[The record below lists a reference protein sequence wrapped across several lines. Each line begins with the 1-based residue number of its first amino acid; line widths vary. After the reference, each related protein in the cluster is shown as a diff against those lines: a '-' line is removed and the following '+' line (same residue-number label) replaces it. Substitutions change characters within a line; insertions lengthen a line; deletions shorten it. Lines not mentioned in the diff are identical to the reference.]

1 MSIFSALRA
10 TKKYASQFSQLLFTT
25 LTTGEVVSRA
35 GFGCY
40 RIGIGN
46 NQFEHALRKALLS
59 GINLVDTS
67 TNYAFGDSERLVG
80 KVIEDLEDE
89 GTLELGAAFIVT
101 KAGYIQGDLLDDAIQ
116 GEREGRRIP
125 GVVKY
130 ADGVWHSIHPKF
142 LAVQLDASLERMN
155 RLNVNVF
162 LLHNPEY
169 YLSWAVASG
178 IPLEEARAEF
188 YRRIRMA
195 FEYCEKAVGL
205 AKISWYGVSS
215 NTFTAITDNPQ
226 FCSLEECLKIA
237 EDIAGSD
244 HHFRFA
250 QMPFN
255 LLETG
260 AATVKNQR
268 ENTMTTLEFAKESGV
283 NVLINRP
290 LNALSGEQTLVRLIT
305 PKVQED
311 IPAITNIREQVRYV
325 INHEKAFFEAIL
337 PYIGLPAETGLHL
350 RALLSAGAAT
360 QLLWEK
366 IKTASE
372 WQTVANEQLK
382 ERAVQAISLLQ
393 DIPNDG
399 LAGWL
404 SHYVALLQ
412 QAWNSIHDYYLSLET
427 VPAKIS
433 VIAKESFDNIFT
445 EQPLTQIALQAVMFT
460 DGVSC
465 VLTGSRSEEYVDD
478 VVGALSAPENHLTR
492 THWESYLHHASQRF
506 SGV

>member
-10 TKKYASQFSQLLFTT
+10 TKKYASQFPDVHFTT
-25 LTTGEVVSRA
+25 LTTGEVISRA

-40 RIGIGN
+40 RVGLGN
-46 NQFEHALRKALLS
+46 QQYELALRKALLS
-59 GINLVDTS
+59 GINVVDTS

-89 GTLELGAAFIVT
+89 GTLDLGAAFIVT

-142 LAVQLDASLERMN
+142 LAVQLDASLERLN

-169 YLSWAVASG
+169 YLSWAAANN
-178 IPLEEARAEF
+178 IAIEEARSEF

-205 AKISWYGVSS
+205 AKISWYGISS
-215 NTFTAITDNPQ
+215 NTFAAAPDNPQ

-260 AATVKNQR
+260 AATLKNQR
-268 ENTMTTLEFAKESGV
+268 ENTLTTLEFAKESGV

-290 LNALSGEQTLVRLIT
+290 LNALSGDQTLVRLTT
-305 PKVQED
+305 PNVGD
-311 IPAITNIREQVRYV
+311 NIPAISNIREQTQH
-325 INHEKAFFEAIL
+325 ILQHEKVFFQAIL
-337 PYIGLPAETGLHL
+337 SQLPLPNETALHL
-350 RALLSAGAAT
+350 RALISAGAAT
-360 QLLWEK
+360 QMLWEK
-366 IKTASE
+366 FKTVSE
-372 WQTVANEQLK
+372 WQTFANEQLR
-382 ERAVQAISLLQ
+382 ERALQAISILQ
-393 DIPNDG
+393 EIENAD
-399 LAGWL
+399 LAQWL

-412 QAWNSIHDYYLSLET
+412 GTWNAIYDHYLSLET
-427 VPAKIS
+427 IPLKIS
-433 VIAKESFDNIFT
+433 AIAKESFGNTFT
-445 EQPLTQIALQAVMFT
+445 EQSLTQIALRAVMFT

-465 VLTGSRSEEYVDD
+465 VLTGARSEEYVAD
-478 VVGALSAPENHLTR
+478 VIEALTAPDAHLTR
-492 THWESYLHHASQRF
+492 THWEEYLQHASKRF
-506 SGV
+506 SGA